1 MGRLNDDK
9 LQAKIMMITNF
20 GIEEACYEGPVDTHL
35 QAVSVTPLK
44 VVTAEVK
51 IANDVF
57 VSIIYRTLPFQPPN
71 ILVSLKQV
79 TLYDSKIHF
88 V

>member
-1 MGRLNDDK
+1 MTSSVHPS
-9 LQAKIMMITNF
+9 MMITDF
-20 GIEEACYEGPVDTHL
+20 GIEEARYESPVDTHL

-51 IANDVF
+51 IGNDVF
-57 VSIIYRTLPFQPPN
+57 VIIYRTLSFQPPN